1 MEKITNEYRILFK
14 KTPYKYNF
22 EVQRVFI
29 FADNH
34 AKANEIVMNTWD
46 IPSQWI
52 VANSLWRKA
61 VKVIAKHGNVS
72 EVLQ

>member
-14 KTPYKYNF
+14 KTPNKYNYQS
-22 EVQRVFI
+22 QRVFI
-29 FADNH
+29 FADNY

-46 IPSQWI
+46 IPNQWI
-52 VANSLWRKA
+52 IHNSLWRKA